1 MSNLLLIKFCHF
13 HTALSHDITVTHTY
27 VLKKSNSGHI
37 DVPFGNLVGVE
48 LFSQVNGLHER
59 VGISPLEVYKRVGKS
74 VIWVCKRAQKG

>member
-1 MSNLLLIKFCHF
+1 MSNLLSIKFCHF
-13 HTALSHDITVTHTY
+13 HRASSHDITATHTY
-27 VLKKSNSGHI
+27 VLKKLNSGHV

-59 VGISPLEVYKRVGKS
+59 VGIPLLEVYKRVGKS